1 MSNSLPIKTKN
12 DEVNMYEEE
21 DKYKPNSNIN
31 LKESSDSDSES
42 KKEEKSSDSKSSR
55 NSSSEDCESL
65 SSSIDEERI
74 TLGQINKIARR
85 AQKKKEKMDIKSFL
99 KRKRHLD
106 NNVITYDEKKGK
118 IVNEFCGSIEELNEF
133 LNKCEIKK
141 INFDDFSNNQKD
153 SVAFDPN
160 EWMKTN
166 KIMQR
171 TISLE
176 DLQVYYQKK
185 NVKKEKKEK
194 KEEKEEKKDKI
205 IKNEKE
211 KEKKRSSY
219 LNDKKI
225 YEDYVNLKKIIE
237 CKKLSIE
244 QKEWISNLIS
254 RIKKKDVKDINIE
267 KNWEDKY
274 NKLELVFDLDNTCI
288 FSFLSNTDVLF
299 VQKKKNIIPQ
309 KEVKMI
315 SFKFNNK
322 VLYTALIIRKG
333 LKEFLNYVS
342 PLCNFHISTLGAESY
357 GNEVK
362 DILTEYTGAE
372 FIRFKGRVYSNEFCK
387 NISDLYINSENT
399 VIFDDYIRVWE
410 NKNKD
415 YEQVINT
422 KFFFDEECAMLN
434 NSSNY
439 NMMNNISGEKKD
451 KDNDAKVNEI
461 ELFIK
466 SYRTLCYSKIKD
478 NANNN
483 IMFDEDW
490 KVQNIIEYQNVP
502 FYQFNSTKDNNDN
515 KCFTAE
521 YLNSPKHQFT
531 YMKDVIKVIY
541 CLKFIF
547 DIDIRLAIKLIKIC
561 TLNNM
566 KFDLKY
572 LVYDQKCI
580 LADMIKVCGGI
591 IYDNN
596 YNFSNNNNEKIYL
609 VISKRLFDLKKEE
622 VKAELQKNKKYLLIN
637 ERFILDTY
645 YFMTDIRSHINDP
658 EYTIDIN

>member
-1 MSNSLPIKTKN
+1 MSNSIPIKTKS
-12 DEVNMYEEE
+12 EVPNTEEE
-21 DKYKPNSNIN
+21 EKYKPNSNIN
-31 LKESSDSDSES
+31 LKESSESDSES

-55 NSSSEDCESL
+55 NSSSDDCESL

-74 TLGQINKIARR
+74 TLGQINKMARR

-99 KRKRHLD
+99 KRKRHLES
-106 NNVITYDEKKGK
+106 NVITYDEKKGK
-118 IVNEFCGSIEELNEF
+118 IENEFCGSIEELNEF

-141 INFDDFSNNQKD
+141 ITFDDFSNNQKD
-153 SVAFDPN
+153 AVTFDPN

-176 DLQVYYQKK
+176 DLQVFYQKK
-185 NVKKEKKEK
+185 NAKKKDKEK
-194 KEEKEEKKDKI
+194 KEEKEDKKDKI
-205 IKNEKE
+205 IKKENE

-244 QKEWISNLIS
+244 QKEWISELIA
-254 RIKKKDVKDINIE
+254 RIKKKDIKDINIE
-267 KNWEDKY
+267 KNWEDKF

-288 FSFLSNTDVLF
+288 FSFLSNTDVLQ
-299 VQKKKNIIPQ
+299 VQKKKNIFPQ

-322 VLYTALIIRKG
+322 VIYTALIIRKG

-362 DILTEYTGAE
+362 DILTEYTGEE

-415 YEQVINT
+415 NEQVINT
-422 KFFFDEECAMLN
+422 KYFFDEECAMLN
-434 NSSNY
+434 NIGN
-439 NMMNNISGEKKD
+439 NNIINNISGEKKN
-451 KDNDAKVNEI
+451 KDNDAKVTEI

-466 SYRTLCYSKIKD
+466 SYRTLCYNKIKD
-478 NANNN
+478 KDDKNLLFN
-483 IMFDEDW
+483 EDW
-490 KVQNIIEYQNVP
+490 KVQNIIEYQNIP
-502 FYQFNSTKDNNDN
+502 FYLFNSNKDYNNN

-521 YLNSPKHQFT
+521 YLNSPKYQFT

-547 DIDIRLAIKLIKIC
+547 DIDIRTAIKLIKIC

-572 LVYDQKCI
+572 LVYDQNCI
-580 LADMIKVCGGI
+580 LADMIRVCGGI
-591 IYDNN
+591 IYDKN
-596 YNFSNNNNEKIYL
+596 YNFSNNNKEKIYL
-609 VISKRLFDLKKEE
+609 VISKRIYDLRKDE
-622 VKAELQKNKKYLLIN
+622 VKADLQKNNNKYILIN

-658 EYTIDIN
+658 EYVIDIN